1 MEEKYL
7 AQMFFPV
14 LEPDTKEM
22 KMLNFILDHGGK
34 VIVYTTTDLPQRE
47 RLMTVKMPDLPK
59 TLMPLA
65 ESVAAETF
73 LAMLFGPTWVKDH

>member
-1 MEEKYL
+1 
-7 AQMFFPV
+7 
-14 LEPDTKEM
+14 
-22 KMLNFILDHGGK
+22 MLNFILDHGGK
-34 VIVYTTTDLPQRE
+34 VIVYTTTDLPRRE